1 MHLRTSKVLIC
12 QRHRAKAPLPP
23 RYLCNLLLYWD
34 LLVSLHSDS
43 THDEYSTEMLMTGH
57 HSEIEPIVIDP
68 TVGVAV
74 DLFKDIVEMENF
86 LRFYRT
92 QRAAGL
98 ADSPQNI
105 EAALT
110 IEKKIVTWKPQL
122 DACRLRDCIE
132 VFETCNLQDILFTAE
147 AYRLSALLLLYR
159 SVPVLHRYQEN
170 PLQLPHETMLQRMA
184 SSILRL
190 LSAILITSPVCTTH
204 QWVLF
209 VTAPDIIGS
218 QEREF
223 VRDRMS
229 GLLDKIGIVGIKEVM
244 YYVEDFWLQ
253 LDTTNARSSAWMDG
267 MHSKNWYPLLG

>member
-12 QRHRAKAPLPP
+12 QRHRVKAPLPP

-74 DLFKDIVEMENF
+74 DLFRDIVEMENF
-86 LRFYRT
+86 LRFYRSQQT
-92 QRAAGL
+92 AGL
-98 ADSPQNI
+98 ADSPQHI
-105 EAALT
+105 EAALN
-110 IEKKIVTWKPQL
+110 IEKKLVSWKPEL
-122 DACRLRDCIE
+122 DACKLRDCIE
-132 VFETCNLQDILFTAE
+132 VFETCALQDILFTAE
-147 AYRLSALLLLYR
+147 AYRIAALLLLYR
-159 SVPVLHRYQEN
+159 SVPALHRYRDN
-170 PLQLPHETMLQRMA
+170 PGQLSLEATLRRMA

-209 VTAPDIIGS
+209 VTAPDVTAS

-244 YYVEDFWLQ
+244 DYVEDFWRQ
-253 LDTTNARSSAWMDG
+253 LDTKDVRSSAWMDG